1 LDFRFWIT
9 ETALLGIERDSV
21 LQSKIQNP
29 KSKIVMPSEHNSPTP
44 DDLEKR
50 RVELRGRISDLG
62 YQADAGK
69 AVDGLMM
76 GGGLF
81 VLLLGLL
88 AAYDLLNGRAGIYA
102 PLGITRDL
110 LQWIAWGGIGLGALA
125 ILRTVMRRGRRDRSR
140 EAELAA
146 LEEEYARL
154 DERRA
159 AESSDQS

>member
-1 LDFRFWIT
+1 VNPS
-9 ETALLGIERDSV
+9 TADNR
-21 LQSKIQNP
+21 
-29 KSKIVMPSEHNSPTP
+29 P

-50 RVELRGRISDLG
+50 MTELRGQISDLG
-62 YQADAGK
+62 YEADAGK
-69 AVDGLMM
+69 AAAALLM
-76 GGGLF
+76 GGGVF

-88 AAYDLLNGRAGIYA
+88 AAYDLFKGRAGIYA

-125 ILRTVMRRGRRDRSR
+125 ILRTVTRHHRRDRAR

-154 DERRA
+154 NELRA
-159 AESSDQS
+159 APSSEKK

>member
-1 LDFRFWIT
+1 MSSD
-9 ETALLGIERDSV
+9 
-21 LQSKIQNP
+21 N
-29 KSKIVMPSEHNSPTP
+29 HSPTP
-44 DDLEKR
+44 VDLEKR

-62 YQADAGK
+62 YETDAGK
-69 AVDGLMM
+69 AADALMM
-76 GGGLF
+76 GGGVF

-125 ILRTVMRRGRRDRSR
+125 LLRTVVRRRRRDHSR

-154 DERRA
+154 NEHHSA
-159 AESSDQS
+159 PSSDES

>member
-1 LDFRFWIT
+1 M
-9 ETALLGIERDSV
+9 S
-21 LQSKIQNP
+21 
-29 KSKIVMPSEHNSPTP
+29 SEARPPNSDQP
-44 DDLEKR
+44 DELEKR
-50 RVELRGRISDLG
+50 LVELRGRISDLG
-62 YQADAGK
+62 YEADAGK

-110 LQWIAWGGIGLGALA
+110 LQWIAWSGVGLGALA
-125 ILRTVMRRGRRDRSR
+125 ILRTVTRRRRRDRSR
-140 EAELAA
+140 EAELAS

-154 DERRA
+154 NARRDA
-159 AESSDQS
+159 QSPNKS

>member
-1 LDFRFWIT
+1 MNLPT
-9 ETALLGIERDSV
+9 SNN
-21 LQSKIQNP
+21 QS
-29 KSKIVMPSEHNSPTP
+29 

-50 RVELRGRISDLG
+50 LVELRGRISDLG
-62 YQADAGK
+62 YEADAGK

-102 PLGITRDL
+102 PLGITRDW
-110 LQWIAWGGIGLGALA
+110 LQWIAWGGIAAGALA
-125 ILRTVMRRGRRDRSR
+125 ILRTMMRRRQRDRSR
-140 EAELAA
+140 EAELAS

-154 DERRA
+154 NERRTA
-159 AESSDQS
+159 PPSDQS